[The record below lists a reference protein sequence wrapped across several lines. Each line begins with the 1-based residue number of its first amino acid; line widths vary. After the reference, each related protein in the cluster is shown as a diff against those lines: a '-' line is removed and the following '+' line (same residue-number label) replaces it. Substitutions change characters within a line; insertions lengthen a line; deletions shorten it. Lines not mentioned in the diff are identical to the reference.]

1 MYCKKQIKQK
11 AMLLSICS
19 ILGVGTM
26 VDDHAMAMKSLKKL
40 LSSVP
45 SQEKIMKLA
54 RCKLDGISLSKS
66 DEEKL
71 NAYVNNIVDERGY
84 IKIEANNV
92 VNPIIYC
99 LQQFKNIK
107 LFKEILNW
115 IDFHVPAAFTS
126 RKNIDDPYSATPL
139 FFAVNKK
146 FDSYNQKK
154 QIIDMLVS
162 QSDINAVC
170 KCTKSTDG
178 TTVYITA
185 VDLAYQKNLPKTA
198 ATIQSI
204 NSTFNEDVLNGNIE
218 KIDEAVSAGA
228 NVNTPVCALTG
239 EVFTPLEIALIRRD
253 ANMFDYLIQ
262 RGGEVSGRHFVADL
276 VCDLHGKM
284 AYRLNLK
291 EHPGRFKTKKDFEFL
306 KKVFACRKLNFEFK
320 NIEHK
325 SQFINIDYFE
335 NIYLDKELYE
345 LFKARFGRAS
355 DSCLAGVC
363 KNTSLK
369 TSEQLQLVT
378 QLIHD
383 DVTHFSRS
391 PYYYKHMAIENKNL
405 PLLKHLHSLDST
417 KYFPDYTINEAV
429 QYCTSLDIIK
439 YLVEDCKLPLD
450 RIRYG
455 SLSHAFMDRFEGK
468 SKNTMKENGHLVDIA
483 KYLVEKGMD
492 VNGINSVGRTLLGQV
507 AYSYKK
513 QYSELGVA
521 LHNVFIK
528 AGAKIYLD

>member
-1 MYCKKQIKQK
+1 MNTKQK
-11 AMLLSICS
+11 AIVLLVCS
-19 ILGVGTM
+19 ALGNNFIFNN
-26 VDDHAMAMKSLKKL
+26 HAMAMKSLKKIF
-40 LSSVP
+40 SSVP
-45 SQEKIMKLA
+45 SQEKTMKLA
-54 RCKLDGISLSKS
+54 KLKLDGISLSKS

-154 QIIDMLVS
+154 QIIDMLVPK
-162 QSDINAVC
+162 SDINAVC

-228 NVNTPVCALTG
+228 NVNTPVCAFTG
-239 EVFTPLEIALIRRD
+239 EMFTPLEIALMRRD

-262 RGGEVSGRHFVADL
+262 RGGKLLEGHFAGDSIIAF
-276 VCDLHGKM
+276 G
-284 AYRLNLK
+284 YTTEERLKLK
-291 EHPGRFKTKKDFEFL
+291 VGMFEPKDFEFL
-306 KKVFACRKLNFEFK
+306 KKVFACKELDFKFKDENHKTDFIDHSDVFEK
-320 NIEHK
+320 
-325 SQFINIDYFE
+325 
-335 NIYLDKELYE
+335 IYLDKELYE
-345 LFKARFGRAS
+345 LFKSRFGKAPKR
-355 DSCLAGVC
+355 CLQGVC
-363 KNTSLK
+363 NDNSLG
-369 TSEQLQLVT
+369 TAEQIQLVDT
-378 QLIHD
+378 LIKD
-383 DVTHFSRS
+383 GVTDFNRS

-405 PLLKHLHSLDST
+405 PLLKHLHSLNPT
-417 KYFPDYTINEAV
+417 FPETAV
-429 QYCTSLDIIK
+429 NKAVEYSTSLDIIK
-439 YLVEDCKLPLD
+439 FLVEECTLPLD
-450 RIRYG
+450 AVHLGR
-455 SLSHAFMDRFEGK
+455 SLSHAFEYGFDDTSYKR
-468 SKNTMKENGHLVDIA
+468 NTKKEKGHLIDIA
-483 KYLVEKGMD
+483 KYLIEKGMN
-492 VNGINSVGRTLLGQV
+492 VNSIDSCGKTLLKSV
-507 AYSYKK
+507 DDMRPYSD
-513 QYSELGVA
+513 LGIA
-521 LHNVFIK
+521 LYDVFVR
-528 AGAKIYLD
+528 AGAKKYLD